1 MYASKRRQRNFKRT
15 RTVPLGEIGAKCSQD
30 IGQFAE
36 ILLQGHGGHHQ
47 QHQHSGNVLPSN
59 PSKRHRERLNGELET
74 VASLLPYEESLL
86 QRLDKLSVL
95 RLAVSF
101 LQIKAHFQVCA
112 QQALESA
119 VGCCAEHPLARL
131 HGSPVIPV
139 PTMVNP
145 QTGMA
150 SLYFG
155 DTQFAE
161 LTQKAMGAFLLMLHL
176 DGDVFYVTENIE
188 TKLGFQQSDVLHQ
201 SLFEMIHSE
210 DREELRAL
218 LQRALEV
225 VSRRDGGGG
234 EGAFSDQAA
243 SSDGGWS
250 VSVVLRFRCL
260 LDNSCGFSRIE
271 LRCRLISVHSHR
283 VELSPFVPPQRRTR
297 TPTAHQYPPGLD
309 SAQFGIGT
317 SALANSRKYALVAIC
332 TPLVPP
338 PQMDPELDD
347 PILKSRHSLDL
358 GFQCMDLRLR
368 HILEL
373 DESPSPSLGASTSA
387 DPPKPSLYSFVHPDD
402 LRTVAEAHD
411 AAIKYTAS
419 GLMIYRLV
427 SANSQFIYFV
437 QSSFRLGQ
445 KNGKLDRI
453 DGSHRI
459 ITEIDGESLLE
470 KRSTPKFKHFTFDDT
485 LLQSPRMC
493 QSNQQQ
499 QQFVVAQQPLQQ
511 MDSIGTVDT
520 ETRAAASFSP
530 TDCSNLLRDAP
541 TTAKSKKGKKAGK
554 KEANNGDGAADGRR
568 GAVAK
573 SPAGAVPTALT
584 PLFPSA
590 PSAITSTARCL
601 ASSQLQHSLQPS
613 SNLSSLP
620 GSACLHQQ
628 HHQPPPPPP
637 PSDSVMADNDHL
649 LHSYFAWPNPVGMLA
664 SPSHNANA
672 TSRLKRF
679 TFERYY
685 AESVDVSPYGCYY
698 YCPSSSSAAGTFT
711 HNNPSS
717 LVDFVPGS
725 ANVYPPATGMDYWNS
740 MLAMA
745 AGPATGVTDA
755 YATLQQQQQ
764 QQFQQL
770 TLNQSS
776 LIAADPSAQVAAQFQ
791 QQFSPAWLNAA
802 GSVFNFAA
810 AASQI
815 WPSPPFPA
823 VDFEHS
829 LASYP
834 HNQIVAHLATAEDA
848 STEEEMAPIDQHQQ
862 QQHEQQ
868 QQQQQQQHHFGERWT
883 IDKRSGRKHSD
894 RRRDG
899 GANEVIG
906 KRPFAFELADS
917 VGTAPAIGEKNAA
930 PSQLTTIPAQTT
942 AGFLHNSVANAT
954 PNASG
959 FRFLTEMAQTLFG

>member
-1 MYASKRRQRNFKRT
+1 MQTF
-15 RTVPLGEIGAKCSQD
+15 V
-30 IGQFAE
+30 
-36 ILLQGHGGHHQ
+36 
-47 QHQHSGNVLPSN
+47 
-59 PSKRHRERLNGELET
+59 PSK
-74 VASLLPYEESLL
+74 LL
-86 QRLDKLSVL
+86 LS
-95 RLAVSF
+95 
-101 LQIKAHFQVCA
+101 
-112 QQALESA
+112 
-119 VGCCAEHPLARL
+119 
-131 HGSPVIPV
+131 
-139 PTMVNP
+139 
-145 QTGMA
+145 
-150 SLYFG
+150 
-155 DTQFAE
+155 
-161 LTQKAMGAFLLMLHL
+161 
-176 DGDVFYVTENIE
+176 
-188 TKLGFQQSDVLHQ
+188 
-201 SLFEMIHSE
+201 
-210 DREELRAL
+210 
-218 LQRALEV
+218 
-225 VSRRDGGGG
+225 
-234 EGAFSDQAA
+234 
-243 SSDGGWS
+243 
-250 VSVVLRFRCL
+250 
-260 LDNSCGFSRIE
+260 
-271 LRCRLISVHSHR
+271 
-283 VELSPFVPPQRRTR
+283 
-297 TPTAHQYPPGLD
+297 
-309 SAQFGIGT
+309 
-317 SALANSRKYALVAIC
+317 
-332 TPLVPP
+332 PLVPP

-358 GFQCMDLRLR
+358 GFQCMDIRLR

-373 DESPSPSLGASTSA
+373 DESPSPSSGASSTSV
-387 DPPKPSLYSFVHPDD
+387 DPLKPSLYSFVHPDD
-402 LRTVAEAHD
+402 LKTVAEAHD
-411 AAIKYTAS
+411 AAIKNTAS

-427 SANSQFIYFV
+427 SANSHFIYFV

-453 DGSHRI
+453 DGTHRI

-493 QSNQQQ
+493 QSNHQQ

-511 MDSIGTVDT
+511 RDPIGTVDT

-530 TDCSNLLRDAP
+530 TDCSNLLRDTP
-541 TTAKSKKGKKAGK
+541 TAAKSKKGKKAGK
-554 KEANNGDGAADGRR
+554 KEANKKDGAADGRR

-573 SPAGAVPTALT
+573 SPAGAVPAALT
-584 PLFPSA
+584 PLFPCA
-590 PSAITSTARCL
+590 PSATTSAGLCV
-601 ASSQLQHSLQPS
+601 ASSQLQPPS

-637 PSDSVMADNDHL
+637 ADSVMADNDHL

-664 SPSHNANA
+664 SPSHNSNA

-698 YCPSSSSAAGTFT
+698 YCPSSSSAAAGSFA

-717 LVDFVPGS
+717 LVDFAPGS

-745 AGPATGVTDA
+745 SGPAAGVTDA

-764 QQFQQL
+764 QFQQL
-770 TLNQSS
+770 TLNPSS

-791 QQFSPAWLNAA
+791 QHFSPAWLNAA

-848 STEEEMAPIDQHQQ
+848 STEEEMAPIDQHQR
-862 QQHEQQ
+862 QQ
-868 QQQQQQQHHFGERWT
+868 QQQNHFGEGWA
-883 IDKRSGRKHSD
+883 IDKRGGRKHSD
-894 RRRDG
+894 RARDG

-906 KRPFAFELADS
+906 KCPFELADS
-917 VGTAPAIGEKNAA
+917 VGTAPAFGEKYAA
-930 PSQLTTIPAQTT
+930 PSQLPTIPAQTT
-942 AGFLHNSVANAT
+942 AGFLHNSVTNAT